1 MLLSEDEHIIN
12 FVRHLSQAKI
22 FLWQITSVRVMF
34 WYELNNL
41 QIFQNLTLFEKR
53 VILELEYIRLFYPII
68 VSIPAL

>member
-1 MLLSEDEHIIN
+1 
-12 FVRHLSQAKI
+12 
-22 FLWQITSVRVMF
+22 MF